1 MNLLKNNHIIFLEL
15 LPFLEKITLQPQV
28 SNIPAALF
36 SIEDPAMYY
45 VFFSFDQQC
54 ILEFKCFQKSIFNA
68 RQVHVWITE
77 KNICRY
83 G

>member
-36 SIEDPAMYY
+36 LIEDPAMYY
-45 VFFSFDQQC
+45 VFFHLINNVYWNLSV
-54 ILEFKCFQKSIFNA
+54 FKNQYSMHDRCTS
-68 RQVHVWITE
+68 
-77 KNICRY
+77 